1 MKDTKVEVGTTHI
14 TPAGGNVFA
23 DLGFSADEA
32 KALKAESLRR
42 INNELAIKDSTIT
55 KDPTRK

>member
-1 MKDTKVEVGTTHI
+1 MTKPIDTGSRHV

-32 KALKAESLRR
+32 RQLQAQSNAE
-42 INNELAIKDSTIT
+42 IA
-55 KDPTRK
+55 